1 MMTIIVIANVPRASR
16 RVVVAARA
24 RTPSRERTGSLARV
38 DRRAQTRHIASWRR
52 RSIRV
57 RFAFDSSFVPR
68 RARAFPA
75 TSVVPRASRNDRKRV
90 ESSFVRSIVR
100 SFESRRPAVTSSIA
114 MRGVPRFHSTDD
126 AIDDDVVV
134 LAQSAKRRDERRD
147 EASGETSP

>member
-38 DRRAQTRHIASWRR
+38 DRRAQTRHIASRRR

-57 RFAFDSSFVPR
+57 RFAFDSSVVPR

-75 TSVVPRASRNDRKRV
+75 TPVRPARVSKRSKTRRVIGRSFDR
-90 ESSFVRSIVR
+90 SFVRVEATGGNIVDRDAGGASI
-100 SFESRRPAVTSSIA
+100 SFD
-114 MRGVPRFHSTDD
+114 G
-126 AIDDDVVV
+126 
-134 LAQSAKRRDERRD
+134 
-147 EASGETSP
+147 

>member
-1 MMTIIVIANVPRASR
+1 MKWFYIIV
-16 RVVVAARA
+16 VA
-24 RTPSRERTGSLARV
+24 
-38 DRRAQTRHIASWRR
+38 TRCVLRR
-52 RSIRV
+52 RIIQ
-57 RFAFDSSFVPR
+57 SSSSLR
-68 RARAFPA
+68 
-75 TSVVPRASRNDRKRV
+75 
-90 ESSFVRSIVR
+90 SFVRSIVR